1 MFTVVETPSF
11 TRLWPDYWDE
21 DERGEFVAWLAGNP
35 EAGDIV
41 RGSGGCRKVRWSR
54 AGTGK
59 SGGVR
64 VIYFNRLSNG
74 EIWLLTIYSKGARDS
89 IPGNVL
95 SKLKESMAKMTE
107 KDLLKRDAKR
117 NIGNELLQA
126 VQEMKAGKVGH
137 VHRVAMSAVTAA
149 RTSAGISQ
157 SEFATLLGVS
167 PRTLQEWEQGRR
179 QPSGAARTL
188 LAIAARHPQVL
199 REILDT

>member
-21 DERGEFVAWLAGNP
+21 DERGEFVVWLAGNP

-95 SKLKESMAKMTE
+95 SKLKESINGKDDREGSPKEGRKAK
-107 KDLLKRDAKR
+107 
-117 NIGNELLQA
+117 
-126 VQEMKAGKVGH
+126 
-137 VHRVAMSAVTAA
+137 HRK
-149 RTSAGISQ
+149 
-157 SEFATLLGVS
+157 
-167 PRTLQEWEQGRR
+167 
-179 QPSGAARTL
+179 
-188 LAIAARHPQVL
+188 
-199 REILDT
+199 